1 MLRPSWLAV
10 LAFCLAAG
18 ALAAPPDSGPPAT
31 AKVMFPVYTERSQN
45 PTTWDGIAEALKRA
59 GVNNA
64 IVAIRVRPT
73 EVWTAHVDLAPDNSR
88 PARRA
93 IVRSD
98 LKTWKVLCL
107 TSETEDCSR
116 YGR

>member
-1 MLRPSWLAV
+1 MVRLSWLPL
-10 LAFCLAAG
+10 LALGFAAG
-18 ALAAPPDSGPPAT
+18 AFAAPPDSRLPAT
-31 AKVMFPVYTERSQN
+31 AEAMFPVYTDRSQN

-64 IVAIRVRPT
+64 IAAIRVRQSA
-73 EVWTAHVDLAPDNSR
+73 VWSAHVDLRPDNRR
-88 PARRA
+88 PAARA
-93 IVRSD
+93 IVSFD
-98 LKTWKVLCL
+98 LNVWKVLCV

>member
-1 MLRPSWLAV
+1 MLRLSWHPLLA
-10 LAFCLAAG
+10 LGIAAG
-18 ALAAPPDSGPPAT
+18 GFAASPEGRPPAT
-31 AKVMFPVYTERSQN
+31 ATAMFPIYTERYQN

-73 EVWTAHVDLAPDNSR
+73 AVWTAHVDLKPDDRR
-88 PARRA
+88 PAWRA
-93 IVRSD
+93 IVSSD
-98 LKTWKVLCL
+98 LKTWKVLCM
-107 TSETEDCSR
+107 TSATEDCSR